1 METLGHILNKCLSDL
16 GIQKSVKRYRALQI
30 WHDVVGERISK
41 VTEPVRMSDAKLF
54 VKVQNDAWR
63 NEIVFYKKEI
73 IGNINKALGSA
84 VIEDI
89 ILI

>member
-1 METLGHILNKCLSDL
+1 M
-16 GIQKSVKRYRALQI
+16 
-30 WHDVVGERISK
+30 
-41 VTEPVRMSDAKLF
+41 TEPVRMSDAKLF

>member
-1 METLGHILNKCLSDL
+1 METIGHILNKCLNDL

-54 VKVQNDAWR
+54 VKVKNDTWR

-84 VIEDI
+84 VIDDI
-89 ILI
+89 VFL